1 MNWKFIIAWIVVFVV
16 WMLGDFLVHGV
27 LLHGDYAQL
36 PNLYR
41 TEHDAQAYFPFM
53 LLAHLIMAGAFVW
66 IFARGVEAKPWVAQ
80 GVRFGIAVA
89 LLAIVPVYLI
99 YYAVQPLPGAL
110 VVRQIEFAGLLTVVL
125 GLIVAWLYRG
135 RAATA

>member
-1 MNWKFIIAWIVVFVV
+1 MDRKFIIAWIVLFVV

-27 LLHGDYAQL
+27 LLHADYAQL

-41 TEHDAQAYFPFM
+41 SEHDSQAYFPFM

-80 GVRFGIAVA
+80 GLRFGIAAA
-89 LLAIVPVYLI
+89 LLAVVPTYLI
-99 YYAVQPLPGAL
+99 YYAVQPLPGSL
-110 VVRQIEFAGLLTVVL
+110 VVRQIIFSGLVTVVL
-125 GLIVAWLYRG
+125 GLVVAWLYRS
-135 RAATA
+135 RAANA

>member
-1 MNWKFIIAWIVVFVV
+1 
-16 WMLGDFLVHGV
+16 MLGDFLIHGV
-27 LLHGDYAQL
+27 LLHADYAQL

-41 TEHDAQAYFPFM
+41 PEADAQGYLPFM

-89 LLAIVPVYLI
+89 LLAVAPIYLI
-99 YYAVQPLPGAL
+99 YYAVQPLPSGL
-110 VVRQIEFAGLLTVVL
+110 VVRQILFAGILTVVL
-125 GLIVAWLYRG
+125 GVVAAWLYRE
-135 RAATA
+135 RPVTA

>member
-1 MNWKFIIAWIVVFVV
+1 MNKKFVVAWIVLFVL
-16 WMLGDFLVHGV
+16 WMLGDFLIHGV
-27 LLHGDYAQL
+27 LLHADYAQL

-41 TEHDAQAYFPFM
+41 TEADAQGYFPFM

-89 LLAIVPVYLI
+89 LLSVVPIYLI
-99 YYAVQPLPGAL
+99 YYAVQPLPSGL
-110 VVRQIEFAGLLTVVL
+110 VVRQILFAGILTVVL
-125 GLIVAWLYRG
+125 GVVAAWLYRE
-135 RAATA
+135 RPVTA

>member
-1 MNWKFIIAWIVVFVV
+1 MNKKFVVAWIVLFVV
-16 WMLGDFLVHGV
+16 WMLGDFLIHGV
-27 LLHGDYAQL
+27 LLHADYAQL

-41 TEHDAQAYFPFM
+41 PEADAQGYLPFM

-89 LLAIVPVYLI
+89 LLAVAPIYLI
-99 YYAVQPLPGAL
+99 YYAVQPLPSGL
-110 VVRQIEFAGLLTVVL
+110 VVRQILFAGILTVVL
-125 GLIVAWLYRG
+125 GVVAAWLYRE
-135 RAATA
+135 RPVTA

>member
-1 MNWKFIIAWIVVFVV
+1 MNKKFVVAWIVVFVL
-16 WMLGDFLVHGV
+16 WMLGDFLIHGV
-27 LLHGDYAQL
+27 LLHADYAQL

-41 TEHDAQAYFPFM
+41 TEADAQGYFPFM

-89 LLAIVPVYLI
+89 LLSVVPIYLI
-99 YYAVQPLPGAL
+99 YYAVQPLPSGL
-110 VVRQIEFAGLLTVVL
+110 VVRQILFAGILTVVL
-125 GLIVAWLYRG
+125 GMVAAWLYRE
-135 RAATA
+135 RPVTA